1 MIDEPTETSDG
12 PASAVVDTA
21 TPGRSGPARRSG
33 SRRPPPRFSR
43 DDPEIRRAKLISAA
57 IRCIAEG
64 GMSAF
69 RVERIC
75 DEAKVSRGL
84 LNHYFASKNDLLVAV
99 YRTVLYDDLNF
110 QIAHVGT
117 AKAGPAKP
125 GRNGATTDEDGA
137 AEAVARLTAI
147 LDGMLSP
154 SYFEDGKPTVWL
166 ALWSEIAVN
175 PTLKAAHRALYRDY
189 RDALESALGEVAA
202 ARGITVDAVAM
213 ARNLIALVDGLSLE
227 RALDPE
233 AIGLADIRS
242 ACDDFIAVRL
252 GAVG

>member
-1 MIDEPTETSDG
+1 MIDEPTETAPGSEA
-12 PASAVVDTA
+12 PASAATETA
-21 TPGRSGPARRSG
+21 PPARRPAG
-33 SRRPPPRFSR
+33 RGPGGRRPPPRFSR

-110 QIAHVGT
+110 QIARVQGRSG
-117 AKAGPAKP
+117 AGGVVPAV
-125 GRNGATTDEDGA
+125 E
-137 AEAVARLTAI
+137 RLSAI

-202 ARGITVDAVAM
+202 ARGLDVDALAM

-233 AIGLADIRS
+233 AIGLPDIRS

>member
-1 MIDEPTETSDG
+1 MTDEPNESPTLAAEAAAPRRRGDG
-12 PASAVVDTA
+12 SA
-21 TPGRSGPARRSG
+21 PRKPG

-110 QIAHVGT
+110 QIAHVHGGESG
-117 AKAGPAKP
+117 AGAVPAV
-125 GRNGATTDEDGA
+125 E
-137 AEAVARLTAI
+137 RLSAI

-189 RDALESALGEVAA
+189 RDALESALAEVAA
-202 ARGITVDAVAM
+202 ERRIAVDAVAM

-233 AIGLADIRS
+233 AIGLPDIRS

-252 GAVG
+252 GAVA